1 MLSAN
6 GQQAPCW
13 VGAAAAA
20 PRLRRCRRSLA
31 HSSSRR
37 APPARQTV
45 GPLQHTRPPRRC
57 SVGASAELP
66 TRDSIAH
73 SPTTQVLLDRGFAFC
88 DEGEPEAPPS
98 LFGEPPPELDEGR
111 EEALLGEG
119 VDASSTDA
127 PQQGVSCTLQPD
139 PASFWSSTGSQS
151 PDASEFLLYKMR

>member
-1 MLSAN
+1 M
-6 GQQAPCW
+6 
-13 VGAAAAA
+13 GAAAAA
-20 PRLRRCRRSLA
+20 TAARHRRRSLA

-37 APPARQTV
+37 APPARQSRWPV
-45 GPLQHTRPPRRC
+45 AAHSPPHRR

-73 SPTTQVLLDRGFAFC
+73 FPTTQVLLDRGFAFC

-98 LFGEPPPELDEGR
+98 QFGEPPPELDEGR